1 MVSITS
7 ASTFTIGRSCWST
20 PESAFER
27 AKHLGG
33 AGSGLVSLARH
44 CLDDEAAVAIQP
56 TFSGKTK
63 LEASGNWFQASR
75 CQSGRLLVCGQAPG
89 SLRCGLLL
97 SVGDTLGQPF
107 LLLFLLAGGQRVV
120 VPLDQLPVRR
130 ALLQRDVVGPHL
142 RQLHPSLGVETPE
155 FHAL

>member
-63 LEASGNWFQASR
+63 LEASGNSFQASR
-75 CQSGRLLVCGQAPG
+75 CQSGRLLVYRFNKTYTYYSAP
-89 SLRCGLLL
+89 SA
-97 SVGDTLGQPF
+97 SNF
-107 LLLFLLAGGQRVV
+107 
-120 VPLDQLPVRR
+120 
-130 ALLQRDVVGPHL
+130 
-142 RQLHPSLGVETPE
+142 
-155 FHAL
+155 FHR

>member
-89 SLRCGLLL
+89 SLRCGLFL

-107 LLLFLLAGGQRVV
+107 LLLFLLGGGQRVGR
-120 VPLDQLPVRR
+120 PSGPV
-130 ALLQRDVVGPHL
+130 AGKACLAA
-142 RQLHPSLGVETPE
+142 T
-155 FHAL
+155 

>member
-63 LEASGNWFQASR
+63 LEASGNSFQASR
-75 CQSGRLLVCGQAPG
+75 CQSGRLLVMGDAQTG
-89 SLRCGLLL
+89 NGMWSLDRMIVTGRN
-97 SVGDTLGQPF
+97 SS
-107 LLLFLLAGGQRVV
+107 QRVNENEV
-120 VPLDQLPVRR
+120 TPRWLRRLALCFLCRQDLCFYRVFAHIPALVPK
-130 ALLQRDVVGPHL
+130 
-142 RQLHPSLGVETPE
+142 LHSPG
-155 FHAL
+155 

>member
-7 ASTFTIGRSCWST
+7 ASPFTIGRSCRAP

-33 AGSGLVSLARH
+33 AGTGLLSLLARH

-63 LEASGNWFQASR
+63 LEASGNSFQASR

-97 SVGDTLGQPF
+97 SVGDTLDRKSTR
-107 LLLFLLAGGQRVV
+107 LN
-120 VPLDQLPVRR
+120 
-130 ALLQRDVVGPHL
+130 
-142 RQLHPSLGVETPE
+142 
-155 FHAL
+155 